1 VVLIIT
7 LIHLIIIIII
17 IIIETGQEIMF
28 KFNKDTPQIKIEEI
42 EFNNIIQIIIIIARQ
57 EIIIED
63 NLITIT
69 IIKII
74 KITIIKII
82 KITITI
88 IKITIILI

>member
-7 LIHLIIIIII
+7 LIHLIIIII

-74 KITIIKII
+74 KITIIIII

-88 IKITIILI
+88 IKISIFLI

>member
-7 LIHLIIIIII
+7 LIHLIIII

-57 EIIIED
+57 EIIIE
-63 NLITIT
+63 
-69 IIKII
+69 
-74 KITIIKII
+74 
-82 KITITI
+82 TITI

>member
-1 VVLIIT
+1 
-7 LIHLIIIIII
+7 
-17 IIIETGQEIMF
+17 MF

-63 NLITIT
+63 NLITI
-69 IIKII
+69 IKII
-74 KITIIKII
+74 KITITII